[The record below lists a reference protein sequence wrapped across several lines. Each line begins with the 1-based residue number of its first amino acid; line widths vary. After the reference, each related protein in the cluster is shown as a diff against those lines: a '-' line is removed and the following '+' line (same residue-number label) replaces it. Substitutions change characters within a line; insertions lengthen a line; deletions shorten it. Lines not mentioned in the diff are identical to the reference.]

1 MAQDTFSDITNFF
14 NNSSDNDII
23 KIGDPNA
30 IEKFYKKL
38 KEHNYNLD
46 ELQDILDCEDN
57 MLIVSGAGSGKT
69 TTLLLKILRDILS
82 GKLLKKVIV
91 NGVEYLELRPILVST
106 FLKSGAAELA
116 IKFDKMCKELNIIG
130 VNSSQISFRTI
141 HSEVYSA
148 ITDMGVKLNI
158 VTDQSELNSFL
169 REACKPFKIHSLMSK
184 NTSKGITNE
193 ELGDISCILSYAR
206 NRLDKDR
213 FNHPLMNEYN
223 IDEITLKAIMERYKQ
238 LKALKN
244 VQDFEDLE
252 EILYDGYQKFP
263 RVVNFVK
270 SRYDYIYV
278 DEFQDTSQL
287 QYEILKPYFDSAKGF
302 LCIGDDDQ
310 CSWKDLEI
318 STNIDGSKKFVKI
331 SDIKVGMEVQT
342 TFGNGNRDIQYS
354 KVDKI
359 SKKKV
364 NTDLIVIKTKSGKVL
379 KATENH
385 IGFVK
390 FPPIDDIYFVYLMY
404 RDDLGFRI
412 GQTVGKRRGGKGEE
426 RLGIAQRLNREK
438 GDKAWVLRECK
449 TQNEA
454 RYWESYYSYYYGI
467 PQYMFKL
474 ETSCNYSPVF
484 SEKSLLMLHNA
495 LNTKERG
502 MKLLSDF
509 SYDFNYPHFVPKVR
523 EDKCALYFTLF
534 GSSLKNI
541 DGVRKSTIA
550 INTTNYDY
558 VKIFKNHLSI
568 SEKHT
573 RTGKNYWSCTNT
585 TANIEYQEKKI
596 LEIIKACNDYNL
608 PLVVKKQVKIG
619 GQCYDFMPFS
629 NIISGMT
636 VPIVDGDNII
646 EDTVVDVYRESY
658 NDFVY
663 DISVPKTSLFVGNST
678 FLHNCIYSWR
688 GSDVELIQKKFELDY
703 KPIVKQLTVNR
714 RCKKNILDAVIPSIE
729 QNTSRHSKKL
739 RASQDGGKVEIIVD
753 GGVNY
758 LTKAIKE
765 DLQSSKKI
773 GILGRTNADL
783 LIPAVLLLIEGYTTF
798 TISKSI
804 SLSERIPSQV
814 LGIMTLITQR
824 YNENFESYFK
834 LFLNKY
840 NGYQATK
847 LCEILSTSPEYSI
860 YSLSLDDIR
869 YSAPALFPII
879 RMLREEVKV
888 DPVKAYASLLEIMEQ
903 DVYNGKTI
911 YAQRARDFCYYI
923 RKIIL
928 EHESLKNKS
937 IEELSDLFLRYLP
950 KALDSCKPK
959 EIKKKKNENGKWV
972 LDMSTDNSYVK
983 ITTVHEAKGKEWDY
997 VYIWNDV
1004 DGCFPNSVGN
1014 RELTKEEFEEERRVH
1029 YIAWTRA
1036 VEKLVVFTRSDRANG
1051 FLSECDLK
1059 DAEIVEMDESKKK
1072 VRDLHSFSSKEV
1084 FRSKTSSNEIDT
1096 KKEVE
1101 KKDSW
1106 ETFVKEYIKKY
1117 TNYSYICTPRGSIL
1131 DACLTKLGGIDG
1143 LINYLKPF
1151 NLQDYPTVMLEDEI
1165 SDILESYFN
1174 NL

>member
-1 MAQDTFSDITNFF
+1 MVMAQDTFSDITNFF

-23 KIGDPNA
+23 KTGDPNA

-184 NTSKGITNE
+184 NTSKSITNE

-310 CSWKDLEI
+310 CHSVGTLINTEFGLKPIETLSVGDRVYSCRGVGETSLGTIESIHKKYVDDSLYVVRTKRGKEI
-318 STNIDGSKKFVKI
+318 
-331 SDIKVGMEVQT
+331 
-342 TFGNGNRDIQYS
+342 
-354 KVDKI
+354 
-359 SKKKV
+359 
-364 NTDLIVIKTKSGKVL
+364 
-379 KATENH
+379 KATGGH
-385 IGFVK
+385 IAFSRIDFEKNDK
-390 FPPIDDIYFVYLMY
+390 FFVYLMHKKGVGY
-404 RDDLGFRI
+404 R
-412 GQTVGKRRGGKGEE
+412 VGISTGVLSRKGKKKENG
-426 RLGIAQRLNREK
+426 LAIRLNQENA
-438 GDKAWVLRECK
+438 DETWILHSCDTLE
-449 TQNEA
+449 EA
-454 RYWESYYSYYYGI
+454 RYFETFYSYKYSL
-467 PQYMFKL
+467 PQSVFHVQKQQNYTPNFSDEILLKLHKEL
-474 ETSCNYSPVF
+474 ET
-484 SEKSLLMLHNA
+484 EKNGERLLFDLGMYKKFPYRVIRSGLNKNKISLTM
-495 LNTKERG
+495 
-502 MKLLSDF
+502 
-509 SYDFNYPHFVPKVR
+509 
-523 EDKCALYFTLF
+523 F
-534 GSSLKNI
+534 GSSDFNNILNYSELTTSSANEDYLRIVSKYLKLNKKRVLS
-541 DGVRKSTIA
+541 DGRDYYA
-550 INTTNYDY
+550 ARLTTPNYDRQFQIL
-558 VKIFKNHLSI
+558 KDI
-568 SEKHT
+568 EKDCLEE
-573 RTGKNYWSCTNT
+573 NIQLE
-585 TANIEYQEKKI
+585 IEYLAKMTNNI
-596 LEIIKACNDYNL
+596 YS
-608 PLVVKKQVKIG
+608 
-619 GQCYDFMPFS
+619 FTPFS
-629 NIISGMT
+629 HLRKGMIIPIMNENNKIVEDEIEEVSIEEYSG
-636 VPIVDGDNII
+636 
-646 EDTVVDVYRESY
+646 Y
-658 NDFVY
+658 VY
-663 DISVPKTSLFVGNST
+663 DLNVEFYRNYVANSVLLK
-678 FLHNCIYSWR
+678 NCIYSWR

-1131 DACLTKLGGIDG
+1131 DACLTKLGGIEG